1 MRILLTLCC
10 ATILI
15 ATDAFMNPRTSR
27 RAATSLGLSTRSSSM
42 GNDHYIEEMKEDIA
56 RMREEALQR
65 LELLNEEMIQAEGAW
80 KDQKEME
87 QMRISK
93 EMIQVQPKPAS
104 VPTSNSFPVVP
115 APQAEDIHSF
125 NESEQVEA
133 LLKARM
139 EREKLHFL
147 DPVVPASTAI
157 KETTASANLKL
168 LDDTRWRLML
178 NIGREPGTWMPKTWG
193 VSGDRVRMHL
203 ELEFSPEQ
211 LYAREEF
218 LNGVSGAKVLK
229 IVHGQGDLAPTM
241 QHGGRQVRLKETG
254 GWRVAPNEGPMG
266 TSVLRF
272 YFDLEEETRHAGSDV
287 YCPAGRIY
295 CTCGYFP
302 MLERYQ
308 HGHVCEKDTLKQEM
322 RQIEGQYEAL
332 ANENELDTDLLSWN
346 KFQRSKQMMDLR
358 MQATKLNTKMHEAQ
372 VREPD
377 KSLLRL
383 SQDQSVGLTREGG
396 VCCKVHKGLAIEYH
410 ILGKFE
416 IASMTNR
423 EHMDFRDLLP

>member
-1 MRILLTLCC
+1 MPLTRMRTTL
-10 ATILI
+10 ALK
-15 ATDAFMNPRTSR
+15 S
-27 RAATSLGLSTRSSSM
+27 SSSM
-42 GNDHYIEEMKEDIA
+42 GTDHYIEEMKEDIA
-56 RMREEALQR
+56 RMREEAIKR
-65 LELLNEEMIQAEGAW
+65 LELLNEQLHQAETEW
-80 KDQKEME
+80 KDQKDLET
-87 QMRISK
+87 STNK
-93 EMIQVQPKPAS
+93 EVIRVQQVPS
-104 VPTSNSFPVVP
+104 SSSMPTTTSSSFPVVSTP
-115 APQAEDIHSF
+115 TPTPNKKVEDIYADM
-125 NESEQVEA
+125 ESQQIEA
-133 LLKARM
+133 LMKARM
-139 EREKLHFL
+139 ERDKLHFL
-147 DPVVPASTAI
+147 DPVVPVKASPTI
-157 KETTASANLKL
+157 PESPASANLKL
-168 LDDTRWRLML
+168 LDNTRWRLML

-193 VSGDRVRMHL
+193 VSGDRLRMHM
-203 ELEFSPEQ
+203 ELEFAPDQ
-211 LYAREEF
+211 LYEREEF

-229 IVHGQGDLAPTM
+229 IVHGLGDLAPSM

-302 MLERYQ
+302 LLERHQ
-308 HGHVCEKDTLKQEM
+308 QGHVSEKESLKKEM
-322 RQIEGQYEAL
+322 REIEVQYEAL
-332 ANENELDTDLLSWN
+332 ANENGLDTDLVSWK
-346 KFQRSKQMMDLR
+346 KFQRSKKMMDLR
-358 MQATKLNTKMHEAQ
+358 MAATKLNTKLHEAH

-377 KSLLRL
+377 KALLRV

-423 EHMDFRDLLP
+423 EHMDYRDLLP